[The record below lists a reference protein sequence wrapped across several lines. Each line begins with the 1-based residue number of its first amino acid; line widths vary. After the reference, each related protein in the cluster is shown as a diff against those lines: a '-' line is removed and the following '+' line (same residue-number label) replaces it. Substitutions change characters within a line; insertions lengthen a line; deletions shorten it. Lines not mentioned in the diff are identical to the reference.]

1 MGADDAGAMAMVP
14 ITAAAP
20 PIADRQGRRGQSD
33 RRKSGRP
40 AADVDDLEDEDLGPM
55 SLNGR
60 DPAQPLVEALVRWH
74 LTHPVVPIELAPP
87 RLDAVRRAYLE
98 TCTPAV
104 VIPEG

>member
-1 MGADDAGAMAMVP
+1 MVP

-40 AADVDDLEDEDLGPM
+40 AADTDDEDLNETG
-55 SLNGR
+55 LTLQTGR

-87 RLDAVRRAYLE
+87 RSDAVRRAYLE
-98 TCTPAV
+98 TCTLAAI
-104 VIPEG
+104 IPDV